1 MIIGCLAIGDVS
13 LALLNFRLQGLKSP
27 CENSNL
33 GAAALTSGVHLLDSK
48 HGHPK
53 AWRYKSLVSR
63 VLTRTLKPPLA

>member
-48 HGHPK
+48 H
-53 AWRYKSLVSR
+53 A
-63 VLTRTLKPPLA
+63 TLKRGATKPRSVAFSHGL